1 MLSTRPARVRH
12 TVSRAFVSIASL
24 VASLS
29 LGNGCSEFTPVETPP
44 NIFARCR
51 NEDTDP
57 ATPVSFQRDILQG
70 IFMVQR
76 EAAPG
81 CSCHNPADPLPV
93 GFQMSGLDLSSHASA
108 LRGGTNTAATAVIP
122 GRPCDSALYLKVT
135 PAPPLGARM
144 PRNGPPFLSDAQIR
158 LIHDWIAEGARA
170 N

>member
-1 MLSTRPARVRH
+1 MLSHRPERVRRI
-12 TVSRAFVSIASL
+12 VPRAFLSMTSL
-24 VASLS
+24 VALVS

-57 ATPVSFQRDILQG
+57 ATPVSFERDILQG

-76 EAAPG
+76 ENAPG
-81 CSCHNPADPLPV
+81 CSCHNPNDPLPV
-93 GFQMSGLDLSSHASA
+93 GFQMSGLDLSSHAAA
-108 LRGGTNTAATAVIP
+108 LRGGSNTGANAIIA
-122 GRPCDSALYLKVT
+122 GRPCDSILYLKVT
-135 PAPPLGARM
+135 PSPPLGARM

-158 LIHDWIAEGARA
+158 LVHDWISEGARA